1 MKKNWQVRMKRILIF
16 LLTLFVFVP
25 GLSAQ
30 NLTVDT
36 PNLVEVGESFNL
48 SFVYDGSENVSDFN
62 WNEGGDFL
70 VVWGP
75 QQGSSTSISIING
88 KHTQSVKRSYTYVL
102 QAQKA
107 GVFYI
112 P

>member
-30 NLTVDT
+30 NLTVDA

-70 VVWGP
+70 VVWPGDAHKIKMFVEEP
-75 QQGSSTSISIING
+75 
-88 KHTQSVKRSYTYVL
+88 KRVT
-102 QAQKA
+102 KA
-107 GVFYI
+107 VFKI
-112 P
+112 KIR